1 MSMHVSC
8 VINQQSVSLDCQPG
22 QTLLSVLHK
31 VLGMTGTKIGC
42 ESGSCGACTVLLEGD
57 PVCACLVLAAEVQ
70 GKHLTTVEGLG
81 SDTRLHPLQKALAE
95 HQALSCGACGPGMLM
110 AAAALFEHDPQ
121 PDSSAVAEALSGNL
135 CACSRYPQIVSAL
148 SQAVKTSTEPGGC
161 SRAALARVKGAAVCQ
176 VELRPEA
183 ALQGAILRSPFAH
196 ARILRVD
203 LSCAAQMDG
212 VAAVLSA
219 KDNPELCGNLLARDK
234 VRYQGQP
241 VAIVAAQDAET
252 AKRALAAIDIEYAL
266 LPSVTSVRAAMEP
279 DAPLLDE
286 TLFTQGV
293 DPAPAQPSNIA
304 RRHTSRKGQPDKAFA
319 LAEVM
324 LGDEIECLPVLTGG
338 FEPAVSIALNE
349 TGEDRVG
356 CDDDSSPPA
365 RSLSRQV
372 LPLAELLRLQTGQ
385 PVCIKSHPASVL
397 SLTPAVFASFRLGA
411 LNDGTLKVAEA
422 VFCCQSGAAAAPLA
436 AEICALAFASYQLP
450 NQNLI
455 AYDVIANTPPQNLH
469 LEAAAM
475 AALLVTET
483 AMDALSRKLRID
495 PLALRL
501 QNARQRD
508 SLMAASEHEQYRQP
522 VAATGGRGIA
532 HAMGCTHVCDIE
544 LDALSG
550 QVRVT
555 RYTVFV
561 GAADAKAGGDDNL
574 FQQALAEAFRQI
586 VNEAVMFDENGSLHD
601 IDVMHYRMP
610 AVLDLPAV
618 EAVWLASSENTEQAE
633 PGASTQS
640 ALGVATAVA
649 AAAIANAVANA
660 VGGNL
665 REFPIN
671 PASIHKALKRA
682 ALRRR

>member
-1 MSMHVSC
+1 MSTQVSC
-8 VINQQSVSLDCQPG
+8 VINEQPVSLDCQPG
-22 QTLLSVLHK
+22 QTLLSVLHN

-42 ESGSCGACTVLLEGD
+42 ESGSCGACTVLLED
-57 PVCACLVLAAEVQ
+57 NPVCACLVLAAEMQ
-70 GKHLTTVEGLG
+70 GKRLTTIEGLG
-81 SDTRLHPLQKALAE
+81 ADAGLHPLQYALAE

-110 AAAALFEHDPQ
+110 AAAALFKQDPQ

-148 SQAVKTSTEPGGC
+148 SRAVTTSAEPGDC
-161 SRAALARVKGAAVCQ
+161 SRAALARVKGEAVCQ
-176 VELRPEA
+176 AELRPRA

-196 ARILRVD
+196 ARILRLD
-203 LSCAAQMDG
+203 LSRAIQMDG
-212 VAAVLSA
+212 VEAVLSA
-219 KDNPELCGNLLARDK
+219 RDNPELCGHLLARGK

-266 LPSVTSVRAAMEP
+266 LPSVTSVRLAMEP
-279 DAPLLDE
+279 EAPLLDE
-286 TLFTQGV
+286 TLFTQGI

-304 RRHTSRKGQPDKAFA
+304 RRHTSRKGEPDRAFA

-324 LGDEIECLPVLTGG
+324 LGDEIDCSPVLTGG
-338 FEPAVSIALNE
+338 FEPAVSIAPNK
-349 TGEDRVG
+349 TGDDLTT
-356 CDDDSSPPA
+356 CADDSSPPA
-365 RSLSRQV
+365 RLLAKQV
-372 LPLAELLRLQTGQ
+372 LPLAQLLHLETGQ
-385 PVCIKSHPASVL
+385 PVSIKSHPASVFA
-397 SLTPAVFASFRLGA
+397 LTPANFASFRLGA
-411 LNDGTLKVAEA
+411 LNDGTLKVVEA
-422 VFCCQSGAAAAPLA
+422 VFCCQSGAVPAPLA
-436 AEICALAFASYQLP
+436 AEICALAFVSYHLP

-455 AYDVIANTPPQNLH
+455 AYDVIANTPPQNRY
-469 LEAAAM
+469 LESAAM
-475 AALLVTET
+475 CALLVTET

-501 QNARQRD
+501 RNARQRD
-508 SLMAASEHEQYRQP
+508 ALTAASGHEHYRAP
-522 VAATGGRGIA
+522 VAANNGRGVA
-532 HAMGCTHVCDIE
+532 YAMGCTHLCDVE

-550 QVRVT
+550 RVRVS
-555 RYTVFV
+555 RYSVFV
-561 GAADAKAGGDDNL
+561 GASEMEASKDLDV

-586 VNEAVMFDENGSLHD
+586 VNEAVMFDENGCLHD

-618 EAVWLASSENTEQAE
+618 EVVWLASSENTEQAE
-633 PGASTQS
+633 PGASKQS
-640 ALGVATAVA
+640 TRGVATAVA

-671 PASIHKALKRA
+671 PAYIHKALKRA